1 MPARS
6 PEELGRLFASAMN
19 SGNLEAIMALY
30 EPGASMASA
39 PGRVVTGAAAIRR
52 VVSEHLAGKPK
63 ITVSPKLLA
72 QAGDIA
78 LMATKWNVTGT
89 GGDGKPINISGES
102 AEVCRRQQDG
112 TWRYLIDNAY
122 GLQ

>member
-6 PEELGRLFASAMN
+6 PEELGRLFATAVN
-19 SGNLEAIMALY
+19 AGNLEAILDLY
-30 EPGASMASA
+30 EPGASLASA
-39 PGRVVTGAAAIRR
+39 PGRMATGAAAIRR
-52 VVSEHLAGKPK
+52 VVTGQLAGKPK

-72 QAGDIA
+72 QSGEIA
-78 LMATKWNVTGT
+78 LVAASWSITGT
-89 GGDGKPINISGES
+89 GADGKPLHVNGQS

-112 TWRYLIDNAY
+112 TWRYVIDNPY